1 MIKLFIIYSF
11 HKLMIILPK
20 GFLKSKKLIKNNKN
34 KYKEIYRDISLLYF

>member
-20 GFLKSKKLIKNNKN
+20 DFLTSKKLLKNNKN
-34 KYKEIYRDISLLYF
+34 KYIEIYRDISLLYF